1 MKSYKLYRIQELR
14 LKPPLRPRQ
23 KVDGHTWVNP
33 KHDEEHNEVHTQ
45 HTELKND
52 PHTPDHVKKQLAHLA
67 DKKHGLTRFVHAM
80 KRASTTH
87 INHNTPNL
95 HKMGNTDAA
104 DKRGISGNPDIE
116 KEKHDRV
123 SAQFKKSKEQGHA
136 MTKPIIMHDTHTD
149 HKHLLAGNTR
159 LTHGV
164 QDHKVNV
171 PVHTIKYDSSKQ

>member
-1 MKSYKLYRIQELR
+1 MKSYKLYCIQELR

-23 KVDGHTWVNP
+23 KVDGHTWVSP
-33 KHDEEHNEVHTQ
+33 KHDEEHDEIDHQ
-45 HTELKND
+45 HQALKDD
-52 PHTPDHVKKQLAHLA
+52 PHTPDHVKKQLAHLT
-67 DKKHGLTRFVHAM
+67 KKTNYVSAM

-87 INHNTPNL
+87 ISHNTPNL
-95 HKMGNTDAA
+95 DKMGNTDAA

-136 MTKPIIMHDTHTD
+136 MTKPIVMHDTHTD
-149 HKHLLAGNTR
+149 HKHLIAGNTR